1 MIFSELCHSCTLSA
15 GNDKRVNTLKL
26 LRFPYL
32 YPFHSQSPQSCPIQE
47 ITSSFSTKFKN
58 TERPPKKNQFFFF
71 KKDTC
76 YVFVKRSLKSQNPYS
91 HCNQVKKKKK
101 KEKGLAME
109 IGERKNENRC
119 DQLSLAAKNCF
130 QKRKR
135 KKKKIESLKL
145 CAAETEME

>member
-58 TERPPKKNQFFFF
+58 TERPPKKNHFFLFI

-76 YVFVKRSLKSQNPYS
+76 YVFVKRSLKSQNPDS

-101 KEKGLAME
+101 KKKEKGLVME
-109 IGERKNENRC
+109 IVESKKEGEP
-119 DQLSLAAKNCF
+119 L
-130 QKRKR
+130 
-135 KKKKIESLKL
+135 
-145 CAAETEME
+145 